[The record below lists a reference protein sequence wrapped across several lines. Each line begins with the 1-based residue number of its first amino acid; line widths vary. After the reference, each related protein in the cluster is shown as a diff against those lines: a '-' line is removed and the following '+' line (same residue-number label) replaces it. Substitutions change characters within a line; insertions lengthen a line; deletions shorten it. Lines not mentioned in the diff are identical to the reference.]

1 MTLPAVRDEVGLQM
15 TGKEVIES
23 ATEWANALM
32 AVVEDRKLYATIG
45 GKKHLVAE
53 AWETI
58 GAFDRVAVD
67 VAFVNPLTN
76 DDGQTNG
83 YQAKVNLLKDGIIIS
98 SGIMSCGFEEYPCR
112 GKQGMAK
119 HRAAMSAAQTWA
131 MAKAY
136 RMKYSYVA
144 VLAGFDA
151 VPADEVH
158 ADAKVTVEPA
168 QQAPAAKPPAKARQ
182 RPVEP
187 TDGKDTPLPPAEVD
201 AGADARMVGRVVNNL
216 EESAAR
222 RGLMFKNLGEFY
234 TAAHERW
241 SGRKEAIELGVRDA
255 VRTALGVE
263 TDDELTDYALAWAE
277 LVEKWG

>member
-1 MTLPAVRDEVGLQM
+1 MNLPAVRDEVGLQM
-15 TGKEVIES
+15 TGKEVIAS

-45 GKKHLVAE
+45 KKKHLVAE

-67 VAFVNPLTN
+67 VAFVNPLQ
-76 DDGQTNG
+76 DSEDKTNG
-83 YQAKVNLLKDGIIIS
+83 YQAKVNLLKDGVIIS
-98 SGIMSCGFEEYPCR
+98 SGIMSCGFEEFPCR

-151 VPADEVH
+151 TPAEEMRQEAPTPQPTNRRAERAAQRSNGQH
-158 ADAKVTVEPA
+158 TPA
-168 QQAPAAKPPAKARQ
+168 APAAA
-182 RPVEP
+182 
-187 TDGKDTPLPPAEVD
+187 D
-201 AGADARMVGRVVNNL
+201 AGSDDAVTQV
-216 EESAAR
+216 
-222 RGLMFKNLGEFY
+222 FKNLGEFY
-234 TAAHERW
+234 TAVRVKWGKREDVV
-241 SGRKEAIELGVRDA
+241 KLGGRDA
-255 VRTALGVE
+255 VREALGYE
-263 TDDELTDYALAWAE
+263 SDDEIVADYGKAWAALE
-277 LVEKWG
+277 EKWR